1 MNCILY
7 LQFIA
12 LGTGD
17 GTIKL
22 LDHAGTT
29 LMDRIYTLV
38 GTLSVVVPHLVS
50 YFIHSN
56 LAARLMRILTDYV
69 CGLKQYSV
77 FLCITR
83 KRKA

>member
-7 LQFIA
+7 PQFIA

-22 LDHAGTT
+22 LDHTGTT

-38 GTLSVVVPHLVS
+38 GTLSVVVSLIFYSLQPC
-50 YFIHSN
+50 YTADEN
-56 LAARLMRILTDYV
+56 LWSEAIQRFSAKFDYW
-69 CGLKQYSV
+69 LRQTTK
-77 FLCITR
+77 
-83 KRKA
+83 